1 VNSGLPFP
9 LPLLAA
15 TSEGFDR
22 WAGFLGLVLV
32 LLALDLFVVHRK
44 AHVVPFREALRWS
57 VFWIGLALAFNAW
70 VWWDFTQERGPEAGR
85 KAAVD
90 FLSAYVLEKSL
101 SVDNLFIFVVL
112 FNFFRVPPEFR
123 HRVLFFGILGAL
135 VFRAI
140 FIVAGIQLLAV
151 FQPAFVLFGLLLLV
165 TAWKLAKSG
174 GTEFEP
180 EKSLFYRLGHRLL
193 PLVPRYEGGR
203 FFVREGG
210 RTLGTTLLLV
220 LFVIEGTDI
229 VFALDSVLVC
239 LGITQD
245 LFIVYTSNVFAIL
258 GLRALFFLLQG
269 VLESIPGLQAG
280 LSLVLAFVGAKMILL
295 YAWPNAHRV
304 LPTVNPEGD
313 AFHLAPEV
321 SLGVIVFLLGGS
333 WAVASLM
340 RRAEKAKEKDAG

>member
-1 VNSGLPFP
+1 MIPALPFP
-9 LPLLAA
+9 LLA
-15 TSEGFDR
+15 SSGQGFDR
-22 WAGFLGLVLV
+22 WAEFLGLVI
-32 LLALDLFVVHRK
+32 LLLCFDLFVVHRK

-57 VFWIGLALAFNAW
+57 VFWIGLALLFNAW
-70 VWWDFTQERGPEAGR
+70 VWWDYAEKEGAEAGR
-85 KAAVD
+85 RAAVD

-112 FNFFRVPPEFR
+112 FNFFKVPPEYR

-135 VFRAI
+135 VFRAV
-140 FIVAGIQLLAV
+140 FIVVGIQLLAV

-180 EKSLFYRLGHRLL
+180 EKSFFYRLGHRVL

-210 RTLGTTLLLV
+210 KTLGTTLLLV

-229 VFALDSVLVC
+229 VFALDSVPAC

-245 LFIVYTSNVFAIL
+245 MFIVYTSNVFAIL

-304 LPTVNPEGD
+304 VPSINPDGSP
-313 AFHLAPEV
+313 FHLPPEV
-321 SLGVIVFLLGGS
+321 SLGVIVVLLFGS
-333 WAVASLM
+333 WAVASLL
-340 RRAEKAKEKDAG
+340 RRGERAKEKDAG